1 MNNDLRRQLAR
12 DGFEI
17 DKPAGGG
24 GSSTVYR
31 GREAVSGR
39 LVAIK
44 VLTDEGEDSRQRFS
58 REAVVLADLSHPG
71 IVGYRAHGEAGGI
84 AYLITEWVD
93 GETLAERLHGA
104 GLTMADSID
113 LTRHLASALAAI
125 HERGLVH
132 RDVKPA
138 NIVFR
143 ERGGL
148 APVLI
153 DFGIAR
159 SAMAPR
165 AITGTGIMVGTPG
178 FVSPEQAR
186 GLSTVGPA
194 SDIFSLG
201 CVLHLM
207 LTGRPPFTAAKTARS
222 LLKIHHAAAQ
232 ARRRSLP
239 EAPVVLEDLLTDMLS
254 KTPAR
259 RPADGA
265 ALLRRLELLVDLP
278 AGRTISIGQPAEPST
293 RRRARSTT
301 ARTGAGTGSRTQV
314 DVGGAVVA
322 IGPGEVALAAGE
334 LERIVALATRAV
346 GSPDVAAL
354 PQEVVLVQ
362 ARHAHLPELVE
373 QLVQLVWQFRAELG
387 DRVFCIAPAEEA
399 DWAVDTA
406 QRLEMAR
413 LFADPEV
420 PRDPDTVVIHESL
433 AAMVPAPFTAEIAA
447 TGRVTVRR
455 PAG

>member
-17 DKPAGGG
+17 DRPAGGG

-31 GREAVSGR
+31 GREVATGR

-44 VLTDEGEDSRQRFS
+44 VLTDEGEDARQRFA

-93 GETLAERLHGA
+93 GETLAERLHGG
-104 GLTMADSID
+104 GLTMAESIE
-113 LTRHLASALAAI
+113 LTRQLASALAAI
-125 HERGLVH
+125 HARGLVH

-138 NIVFR
+138 NVVFR

-159 SAMAPR
+159 SAFAPR

-186 GLSTVGPA
+186 ALSTVGPP
-194 SDIFSLG
+194 SDVFSLG

-207 LTGRPPFTAAKTARS
+207 LTGRGPFTSGNTA
-222 LLKIHHAAAQ
+222 LTFLKILNEQ
-232 ARRRSLP
+232 PEPLRRILA
-239 EAPVVLEDLLTDMLS
+239 EAPVELEALLGDMLA
-254 KTPAR
+254 KDPAK
-259 RPADGA
+259 RPPDGA
-265 ALLRRLELLVDLP
+265 ALLARLDRVSAVPDGRRV
-278 AGRTISIGQPAEPST
+278 SIGDPALAST
-293 RRRARSTT
+293 RRRVRSTT
-301 ARTGAGTGSRTQV
+301 AQTGTGPATVV
-314 DVGGAVVA
+314 DEAGAVMV
-322 IGPGEVALAAGE
+322 IGPGEAALAAGE
-334 LERIVALATRAV
+334 LERINALVASAVGVPDVTALA
-346 GSPDVAAL
+346 
-354 PQEVVLVQ
+354 QEVVLVQ
-362 ARHAHLPELVE
+362 ARHAHLAQLVE
-373 QLVQLVWQFRAELG
+373 QLMELVWQLRAELG
-387 DRVFCIAPAEEA
+387 DRVFCIAPAAEA
-399 DWAVDTA
+399 EWAVDTA

-413 LFADPEV
+413 LFSDPGPGGGGDADS
-420 PRDPDTVVIHESL
+420 VVIHESL
-433 AAMVPAPFTAEIAA
+433 TAMVPAHYTAETLA
-447 TGRVTVRR
+447 GRVTVRR
-455 PAG
+455 SRE